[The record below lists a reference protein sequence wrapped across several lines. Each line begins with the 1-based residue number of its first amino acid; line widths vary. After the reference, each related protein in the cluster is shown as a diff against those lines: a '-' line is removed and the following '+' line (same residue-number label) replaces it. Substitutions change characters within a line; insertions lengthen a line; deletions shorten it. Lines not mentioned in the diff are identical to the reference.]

1 MKPTYE
7 SPLASRYASKTM
19 LHLFSPD
26 MRYETWRRLWVALAR
41 AEHTLGLP
49 ITQAQVDELAAHVSP
64 IDYDVVAAREKE
76 VRHDVMA
83 HIYAYG
89 LDAPGAK
96 GVIHLGATSCYVTDN
111 ADLILYREA
120 LRYLERELKAAMR
133 NLCEF
138 ADRYA
143 AMPAL
148 AYTHYQPAQLTTIG
162 KRASLWLQDLMLD
175 LEEVQDTL
183 RAFRFLGCRGTTG
196 TEASFVELFDG
207 DTAKID
213 EMNRQIAA
221 EFGFKRCYPVC
232 GQTYPRKLDSRILN
246 ALSSICQSAC
256 RMATDIRLLQHDRQ
270 LKIISANLEKKI
282 KAELERMLRD
292 DREKYE
298 TFYRSFGRQLKLCAL
313 NNYGANKEKVQDLL
327 LFYSS
332 TEKKPVTLAE
342 YVSRMQPEQKF
353 IYFASGDT
361 VDAIDHMPQTEL
373 LKDHNMEILYFT
385 DKADEFL
392 PDMLQKYQDKP
403 FRSAIDGDLELGDEQ
418 KPDETDSHQ
427 ESFAFLKEALGD
439 KVDQVKA
446 STRLKTHP
454 VCLSSGQGITFEME
468 KYFTAVQPE
477 LGMKAKRI
485 LEINV
490 DHPAFAAFETARITD
505 PDQAKKYA
513 QILYNQACL
522 IAGLP
527 IENPSAYTDLICSL
541 WK

>member
-7 SPLASRYASKTM
+7 SPLASRYASQTM

-41 AEHTLGLP
+41 AEHNLGLP
-49 ITQAQVDELAAHVSP
+49 VTQAQVDELAAHVSP

-96 GVIHLGATSCYVTDN
+96 GIIHLGATSCYVTDN

-133 NLCEF
+133 NLCAF
-138 ADRYA
+138 AERYA

-148 AYTHYQPAQLTTIG
+148 AYTHYQPAQLTTVG
-162 KRASLWLQDLMLD
+162 KRASLWLQDLTLD

-270 LKIISANLEKKI
+270 VEEPFEDKQIGSSAMPYKRNPMRC
-282 KAELERMLRD
+282 ER
-292 DREKYE
+292 
-298 TFYRSFGRQLKLCAL
+298 
-313 NNYGANKEKVQDLL
+313 
-327 LFYSS
+327 
-332 TEKKPVTLAE
+332 
-342 YVSRMQPEQKF
+342 
-353 IYFASGDT
+353 
-361 VDAIDHMPQTEL
+361 
-373 LKDHNMEILYFT
+373 
-385 DKADEFL
+385 
-392 PDMLQKYQDKP
+392 
-403 FRSAIDGDLELGDEQ
+403 
-418 KPDETDSHQ
+418 
-427 ESFAFLKEALGD
+427 
-439 KVDQVKA
+439 
-446 STRLKTHP
+446 
-454 VCLSSGQGITFEME
+454 
-468 KYFTAVQPE
+468 
-477 LGMKAKRI
+477 
-485 LEINV
+485 
-490 DHPAFAAFETARITD
+490 
-505 PDQAKKYA
+505 
-513 QILYNQACL
+513 
-522 IAGLP
+522 
-527 IENPSAYTDLICSL
+527 ICSL
-541 WK
+541 ARYVIADAQNAPMTAMTQWLERTLDDSANRRISLPEAFLATDSVLRLVQNVTKGLHVNEKIVARFVNEYLPVIATENLLMAAVKHGGDRQQVHEIIRKASMEATAQMKNGERWDLIAALAAEPAFGMTEEEIKSHMEPSQYIGRCPEQVHAFTAKCRALCKNAESCAEEISL

>member
-270 LKIISANLEKKI
+270 VEEPFEDKQIGSSAMPYKRNPMRTERMTALSRYVMSLPINTAMTAGTQWLERTLDDSANRRIIIPEAFLGVDGILNLYNNVSSNLVVYENMI
-282 KAELERMLRD
+282 KRHLDAELPFMATENILMECVKAGGNRQELH
-292 DREKYE
+292 EKIRVHSME
-298 TFYRSFGRQLKLCAL
+298 AGKTVKIEG
-313 NNYGANKEKVQDLL
+313 KENDLL
-327 LFYSS
+327 ERIANDAAFAAVKDKLSEIVNVENFIGF
-332 TEKKPVTLAE
+332 A
-342 YVSRMQPEQKF
+342 PEQVDDF
-353 IYFASGDT
+353 IAEVLNPILSKNP
-361 VDAIDHMPQTEL
+361 DAAKI
-373 LKDHNMEILYFT
+373 
-385 DKADEFL
+385 
-392 PDMLQKYQDKP
+392 
-403 FRSAIDGDLELGDEQ
+403 
-418 KPDETDSHQ
+418 
-427 ESFAFLKEALGD
+427 ES
-439 KVDQVKA
+439 
-446 STRLKTHP
+446 
-454 VCLSSGQGITFEME
+454 
-468 KYFTAVQPE
+468 
-477 LGMKAKRI
+477 
-485 LEINV
+485 EINV
-490 DHPAFAAFETARITD
+490 
-505 PDQAKKYA
+505 
-513 QILYNQACL
+513 
-522 IAGLP
+522 
-527 IENPSAYTDLICSL
+527 
-541 WK
+541 

>member
-41 AEHTLGLP
+41 AEHALGLP

-120 LRYLERELKAAMR
+120 LRHLEKELKAAMR
-133 NLCEF
+133 NLCDF

-162 KRASLWLQDLMLD
+162 KRAALWLQDLMLD
-175 LEEVQDTL
+175 LEEVQDAL

-221 EFGFKRCYPVC
+221 EFGFARCYPVC

-270 LKIISANLEKKI
+270 VEEPFEEHQIGSSAMAYKRNPMRC
-282 KAELERMLRD
+282 ER
-292 DREKYE
+292 
-298 TFYRSFGRQLKLCAL
+298 
-313 NNYGANKEKVQDLL
+313 
-327 LFYSS
+327 
-332 TEKKPVTLAE
+332 
-342 YVSRMQPEQKF
+342 
-353 IYFASGDT
+353 
-361 VDAIDHMPQTEL
+361 
-373 LKDHNMEILYFT
+373 
-385 DKADEFL
+385 
-392 PDMLQKYQDKP
+392 
-403 FRSAIDGDLELGDEQ
+403 
-418 KPDETDSHQ
+418 
-427 ESFAFLKEALGD
+427 
-439 KVDQVKA
+439 
-446 STRLKTHP
+446 
-454 VCLSSGQGITFEME
+454 
-468 KYFTAVQPE
+468 
-477 LGMKAKRI
+477 
-485 LEINV
+485 
-490 DHPAFAAFETARITD
+490 
-505 PDQAKKYA
+505 
-513 QILYNQACL
+513 
-522 IAGLP
+522 
-527 IENPSAYTDLICSL
+527 ICSL
-541 WK
+541 SRYLMADAMNAPMTASTQWLERTLDDSANRRISLPEGFLCADAVLRLVQNVTTGLRVNEKVVDRAVREYLPFLATENIMMEAVKRGGNRQELHERIRQHSMAATARMKEGEPCDLLERLAGDPAFGMTRAELDAVMDPRIYTGRCAEQVERLIAEYEPLLQDAPRADAEISV